1 MLAIQQGCIK
11 LWRYLK
17 EQMDNAIRIARIG
30 MFTDIRM
37 IRTPSRPS
45 SSRCWQCEL
54 FDVRQYIANAGDEHL
69 SAAGQQT
76 HCMLLQV

>member
-1 MLAIQQGCIK
+1 MALSEGTEGQC
-11 LWRYLK
+11 
-17 EQMDNAIRIARIG
+17 DARIG

-45 SSRCWQCEL
+45 SSRL
-54 FDVRQYIANAGDEHL
+54 LAVRTIRYQTIHCQRWYGVHL

-76 HCMLLQV
+76 HCMLLQL